1 MTSAD
6 AQIVSAATT
15 DRLLSAVND
24 QLTLVKKQYDLVVI
38 GGSALLALGLI
49 SRATRDVDILA
60 LAGATGL
67 NEAKPL
73 PEPLREACGKVAR
86 DFGLPDDWLN
96 PGPADMLRF
105 GLPDGFMGRLMT
117 RKYGDALT
125 VRFASRFDQIHF
137 KLYAV
142 VDQGPGKHER
152 DLRAL
157 SPTRD
162 ELLAAAHWS
171 RTQDPSDGYRSELV
185 HALAHFGVRD
195 ESLSA

>member
-1 MTSAD
+1 MSGD

-24 QLTLVKKQYDLVVI
+24 QLTLVKKRYDLVVI

-49 SRATRDVDILA
+49 SRATRDIDVLA
-60 LAGATGL
+60 LASATGL
-67 NEAKPL
+67 DDATPL
-73 PEPLREACGKVAR
+73 PEPLLEACGKVAR
-86 DFGLPDDWLN
+86 DFSLPDDWIN

-105 GLPDGFMGRLMT
+105 GLPDGFMDRLTT
-117 RKYGDALT
+117 REYGQALT

-157 SPTRD
+157 SPTPA

-171 RTQDPSDGYRSELV
+171 RTHDPSDGYLGQLV
-185 HALAHFGVRD
+185 HALAYFGVQD